1 MLVTRF
7 GFVVMCA
14 AFQAQAQTA
23 KPVPTD
29 PPAPPPPAIRSGSA
43 VTSRYDAHFQ
53 KYAKRFF
60 GPGFDWRLFK
70 AQSMA
75 ESNLNPTARSW
86 VGARGLMQLMPR
98 TQQEV
103 RSKNPELRL
112 VKHDELNIAAGIA
125 YDRQLWQLWDGNL
138 DVEHMREFMLGSYN
152 AGRST
157 LLRAQD
163 VAESAALDG
172 RVWPS
177 IKLIAP
183 KVPRWRSDETLNYV
197 DRIFL
202 NLGRMDRNGQVPI
215 IR

>member
-1 MLVTRF
+1 MAVARLGLAVL
-7 GFVVMCA
+7 CA
-14 AFQAQAQTA
+14 SLGAPALAQTA
-23 KPVPTD
+23 RPAPAA
-29 PPAPPPPAIRSGSA
+29 PPANVPAASQ
-43 VTSRYDAHFQ
+43 VTDRYDAHFQ

-75 ESNLNPTARSW
+75 ESNLNANARSW

-98 TQQEV
+98 TQLEV

-112 VKHDELNIAAGIA
+112 ITHDELNIAAGIA
-125 YDRQLWQLWDGNL
+125 YDRQLWVLWEGNP
-138 DVEHMREFMLGSYN
+138 DEAHMREFMLGSYN

-163 VAESAALDG
+163 VAASASLDG
-172 RVWPS
+172 RVWPN
-177 IKLIAP
+177 IKIVAP
-183 KVPRWRSDETLNYV
+183 RVPRWRSDETLSYL

-202 NLGRMDRNGQVPI
+202 NLLRMDDNGRV

>member
-1 MLVTRF
+1 MAADRLGVLI
-7 GFVVMCA
+7 VVA
-14 AFQAQAQTA
+14 ALQPPLPAQTA
-23 KPVPTD
+23 TP
-29 PPAPPPPAIRSGSA
+29 PPAPPVLQPAPV
-43 VTSRYDAHFQ
+43 VTDRFDEHFQ

-70 AQSMA
+70 AQGMA

-86 VGARGLMQLMPR
+86 AGARGVMQLMPR
-98 TQQEV
+98 THQEV

-112 VKHDELNIAAGIA
+112 VNDQEHNIAAGIA
-125 YDRQLWQLWDGNL
+125 YDRQIWLLWDGSL
-138 DVEHMREFMLGSYN
+138 DANHMREFMLGSYN

-163 VAESAALDG
+163 VAVSAALDA

-183 KVPRWRSDETLNYV
+183 KVPRWRSDETLSYV

-202 NLGRMDRNGQVPI
+202 NLSQMDRHGKVVK
-215 IR
+215 